1 MKILENDYVFDLLH
15 KAVDEGHKLGA
26 DFVEA
31 RYDDLTLTTINYTN
45 EKVRESSTKQRRG
58 IGIIT
63 YINGSP
69 GYSFTP
75 NIDSDAIQ
83 ETTKRSLGIAKATEP
98 LLTFKHNYD
107 DRSSVK
113 DSIVKKVKI
122 HPKDVEFDEKLDML
136 KRGISAIKDQVD
148 AQSTAGMWGEL
159 WGDKLFV
166 NSEQSEIYWTPLL
179 FDIRLMAVAM
189 TETAQARGAD
199 GIGQSQGMEYFEN
212 ERYQPETLGTNA
224 GKWCKEQKDA
234 VAAPPGKHRALVGPR
249 MAGVLAHESFG
260 HLSESDFVITGMS
273 PISDR
278 VGEQLGSEHA
288 TIIDEG
294 ITEHGGFFL
303 PYDDQGIKTGKTV
316 LMDKGMLLGYLHD
329 RSTSNKMN
337 TEPTGNS
344 RAITFMFPPIPRM
357 KNTYFEPGNISF
369 DEAVEQVGDGIYTAG
384 TSGGQAGLDG
394 TFLFKCSRG
403 YLIENGEITK
413 PIKDAA
419 LSGQIL
425 DFIQQ
430 ISGVTKEMNVYT
442 SYFGGCGKG
451 GQFPLPVGLGG
462 PSLIVDEVLVGG
474 E

>member
-1 MKILENDYVFDLLH
+1 MEKDYVLDLLH
-15 KAVDEGHKLGA
+15 KAVDHGHKLGA

-45 EKVRESSTKQRRG
+45 VQVKESSTKQRRG
-58 IGIIT
+58 IGIMT

-75 NIDSDAIQ
+75 ILEADALK
-83 ETTKRSLGIAKATEP
+83 ETTRRALGIAKSTES
-98 LLTFKHNYD
+98 LLTFKHKYT
-107 DRSSVK
+107 DRPTIK
-113 DSIVKKVKI
+113 DSIEYKVKI
-122 HPKDVEFDEKLDML
+122 HPKDVEFEEKLEML
-136 KRGISAIKDQVD
+136 KRGVACAKEQVD
-148 AQSTAGMWGEL
+148 TQSTIGLWGEL
-159 WGDKLFV
+159 WGNKLFV

-179 FDIRLMAVAM
+179 FDLRFVAIAM
-189 TETAQARGAD
+189 TETTQARGFD
-199 GIGQSQGMEYFEN
+199 GEGQSQGMEFFKLKGKD
-212 ERYQPETLGTNA
+212 PETIGTNA
-224 GKWCKEQKDA
+224 GKYCKEQTEA
-234 VAAPPGKHRALVGPR
+234 VAAPGGKQRALVGPK

-294 ITEHGGFFL
+294 ISEYGGFFL
-303 PYDDQGIKTGKTV
+303 PYDDQGTKTGKTV
-316 LMDKGMLLGYLHD
+316 LMDKGMLVGYLHD
-329 RSTSNKMN
+329 RSTANKMN
-337 TEPTGNS
+337 TETTGNS
-344 RAITFMFPPIPRM
+344 RAITFMYPSIPRM
-357 KNTYFEPGNISF
+357 KNTYFKPGNLSIEES
-369 DEAVEQVGDGIYTAG
+369 VEMVGDGIYAIG

-394 TFLFKCSRG
+394 AFLFKCSRG
-403 YLIENGEITK
+403 FLIEKGEITS

-425 DFIQQ
+425 DFISK
-430 ISGVTKEMNVYT
+430 ISGVGKEMDLFT

-451 GQFPLPVGLGG
+451 GQYPLPVGLGG
-462 PSLIVDEVLVGG
+462 PSIVVDEVLVGG

>member
-1 MKILENDYVFDLLH
+1 MKIVENDYVFDLLH
-15 KAVDEGHKLGA
+15 KAVDQGHKLGA

-58 IGIIT
+58 IGVMT
-63 YINGSP
+63 YVKGSP

-75 NIDSDAIQ
+75 DITSEAIQ

-98 LLTFKHNYD
+98 LLTFKHIYD
-107 DRSSVK
+107 DRSSIK

-122 HPKDVEFDEKLDML
+122 HPKEVEFDEKLDML
-136 KRGISAIKDQVD
+136 KRGIANAKDQVD
-148 AQSTAGMWGEL
+148 AQSTTGMWGEL

-179 FDIRLMAVAM
+179 FDLRIMAVAM
-189 TETAQARGAD
+189 TETSQARGSD
-199 GIGQSQGMEYFEN
+199 GVGQSQGMEYFDIEAHS
-212 ERYQPETLGTNA
+212 PETLGTNA
-224 GKWCKEQKDA
+224 GKWCKEQIDA
-234 VAAPPGKHRALVGPR
+234 VSAPPGKHRALVGPR

-260 HLSESDFVITGMS
+260 HLSETDFVITGMS

-278 VGEQLGSEHA
+278 VGEQLGTEHA

-294 ITEHGGFFL
+294 ITKEGGFFL
-303 PYDDQGIKTGKTV
+303 PYDDQGTKTGKTV

-329 RSTSNKMN
+329 RSTANKMN

-344 RAITFMFPPIPRM
+344 RAITFMFPSIPRM
-357 KNTYFEPGNISF
+357 KNTYFKPGNISF
-369 DEAVEQVGDGIYTAG
+369 DEAVEQVGDGLYTAG
-384 TSGGQAGLDG
+384 TSGGQTDLDG

-425 DFIQQ
+425 EFIQQ
-430 ISGVTKEMNVYT
+430 ISGVTNEMDIFT

-451 GQFPLPVGLGG
+451 GQYPLPVGLGG
-462 PSLIVDEVLVGG
+462 PSLVVDEVLVGG